1 VTRRALKSLCRGTSL
16 ACLLSRCGV
25 IYYQSSEMT
34 TDLHHTDETE
44 HAQALFRQLF
54 LASPDAIV
62 VTAVNGR
69 ISASILLPNDFSVT
83 PSRS

>member
-1 VTRRALKSLCRGTSL
+1 
-16 ACLLSRCGV
+16 
-25 IYYQSSEMT
+25 MT
-34 TDLHHTDETE
+34 TDLDHTDATE

-69 ISASILLPNDFSVT
+69 ISAVNPAAEQLFGYSEYGADWEPGRNAHPGKV
-83 PSRS
+83 SRSSSPAP